1 MNPDMAMK
9 MIEVLVGILALA
21 FAGWAGVVW
30 KASQNLSTKFDN
42 MMTEFRRHVIATEH
56 RVTKLEAESSK
67 MLEILEE
74 MKERDG

>member
-9 MIEVLVGILALA
+9 LIEVLVGILAVA

-56 RVTKLEAESSK
+56 RVTKLEAEASK
-67 MLEILEE
+67 ILELLE
-74 MKERDG
+74 ERRDRDG

>member
-9 MIEVLVGILALA
+9 LIEVLVGILAIA

-30 KASQNLSTKFDN
+30 KASQNLSAKFDN

-56 RVTKLEAESSK
+56 RVTKLEAEAAK
-67 MLEILEE
+67 ILELLE
-74 MKERDG
+74 ERRDRE